1 VKERH
6 TSLAHGWVVY
16 VIECKSGAYYTGSTN
31 NLDERFKKHKQGNG
45 AKYMRMDKP
54 KRIVAAQ
61 ACDSRSAA
69 LKLEGAVKAL
79 ERSDKKKWVKANSYR
94 LVCKR

>member
-1 VKERH
+1 VRPKE
-6 TSLAHGWVVY
+6 VY
-16 VIECKSGAYYTGSTN
+16 WIVYIIECKSGAYYTGSTN
-31 NLDERFKKHKQGNG
+31 DLGKRFDLHREGKG
-45 AKYMRMDKP
+45 ARYTRMDKP

-61 ACDSRSAA
+61 ICDSRSAA

-79 ERSDKKKWVKANSYR
+79 ARSDKKKWVKANSYR